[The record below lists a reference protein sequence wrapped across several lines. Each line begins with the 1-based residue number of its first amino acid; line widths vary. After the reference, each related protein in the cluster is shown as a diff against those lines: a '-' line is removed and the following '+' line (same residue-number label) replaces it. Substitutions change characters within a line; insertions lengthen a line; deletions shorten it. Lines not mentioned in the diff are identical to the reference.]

1 MKKTLNFLR
10 RSLGISLFLLFII
23 PFCTPVQCESI
34 MDETVSRMGKLCETP
49 DFRIYYEAKTENR
62 CFYGA
67 KFEPGSG
74 VYHGTPHD
82 VSYSS
87 IPNTIDTEY
96 FWFDSTL
103 TNDVCERAEIS
114 EYAERSGKFR
124 LYNWNCALKDE
135 VIEPADYENYIKNTV
150 DNIASDGND
159 SLLVSGKEFNIND
172 NFTHPE
178 SFIKLFRYVA
188 DYAHTKD
195 NIAVVWAPN
204 NVGSVDLRLIDFYPG
219 DEYTDWIGM
228 SLYVMPYFQGS
239 KAQTTWSNSVSFVA
253 GDYSNAVIGAKVI
266 TDFMET
272 YNIKKPVVITEGG
285 VGYGEMPGREDYIN
299 GFEYVDWAAQQLRKF
314 YYEIP
319 RVFPQI
325 KINVSFN
332 HNVDLDFYRYNM
344 SDSPE
349 LYSIVNSAVS
359 TPPYIQGYPGFSP
372 VEYPE
377 MHDIEV
383 KDSLKLSAYAYEP
396 KALYLNVKYLIDG
409 VSLYETMYPPYEF
422 TLDSSNLS
430 EGTHTLTVEKYSS
443 SQKLDSK
450 DFKITY
456 NSKDSNQTVNYP
468 EVPVFINGEE
478 LISDQPAFIIHDRTM
493 VPMRAIFETL
503 GAEVIWDETNETVTA
518 KKNGTEISLKINDNK
533 MTKNGWEIELDAPAI
548 LLSDHTMLPLRAVSE
563 AFGAAVTWDEQNRIV
578 NIEFI

>member
-1 MKKTLNFLR
+1 M
-10 RSLGISLFLLFII
+10 
-23 PFCTPVQCESI
+23 
-34 MDETVSRMGKLCETP
+34 
-49 DFRIYYEAKTENR
+49 
-62 CFYGA
+62 
-67 KFEPGSG
+67 
-74 VYHGTPHD
+74 
-82 VSYSS
+82 
-87 IPNTIDTEY
+87 
-96 FWFDSTL
+96 
-103 TNDVCERAEIS
+103 
-114 EYAERSGKFR
+114 
-124 LYNWNCALKDE
+124 
-135 VIEPADYENYIKNTV
+135 
-150 DNIASDGND
+150 
-159 SLLVSGKEFNIND
+159 
-172 NFTHPE
+172 
-178 SFIKLFRYVA
+178 
-188 DYAHTKD
+188 
-195 NIAVVWAPN
+195 
-204 NVGSVDLRLIDFYPG
+204 
-219 DEYTDWIGM
+219 
-228 SLYVMPYFQGS
+228 
-239 KAQTTWSNSVSFVA
+239 
-253 GDYSNAVIGAKVI
+253 
-266 TDFMET
+266 
-272 YNIKKPVVITEGG
+272 
-285 VGYGEMPGREDYIN
+285 
-299 GFEYVDWAAQQLRKF
+299 
-314 YYEIP
+314 
-319 RVFPQI
+319 FPQI

-332 HNVDLDFYRYNM
+332 HNVDLDFYRYDM

-383 KDSLKLSAYAYEP
+383 KDSLKLSAYSYEP

-409 VSLYETMYPPYEF
+409 VPLYETLYPPYEF

-443 SQKLDSK
+443 NQKLDSK

-503 GAEVIWDETNETVTA
+503 GTEVIWDETNETVTA

-533 MTKNGWEIELDAPAI
+533 MTKNGGKIELDTPAI

-578 NIEFI
+578 NIEFIE